1 MPHERCLPVFP
12 LNVPIYTVW
21 QDVMDGAGDQFDIIL
36 YQV

>member
-21 QDVMDGAGDQFDIIL
+21 QDVMGGAGGPI
-36 YQV
+36 